1 MVTGSRLGTRVTPS
15 LVALIL
21 AAGLMLGGAASAAP
35 RRVVS
40 MNLCTDQLAMMLA
53 APGQLISISHL
64 GHDPAVSPMADRA
77 RAYGRNHG
85 HAEELFRLRP
95 DLVLAGRYSGGA
107 AVAMLE
113 RLGVPVLT
121 LAPARDLTEVR
132 ENIHQLGQALGQEA
146 RAARMIADFDA
157 GLATLRAARDAAPD
171 ARPLRAAIY
180 DPNGYSWGNASLA
193 GQIVTEAGLHN
204 IATELGITS
213 GGQMA
218 LETLVLSDPDMLI
231 RSPRYATA
239 SHAEE
244 VLSHPALTALL
255 RGGTID
261 AASGPDWSCGT
272 PQLLGAIAA
281 LRAAAAQGG
290 AAGGDTTE
298 KNTTPGHADA
308 AR

>member
-1 MVTGSRLGTRVTPS
+1 MVTGPRLGTRVTPS

-132 ENIHQLGQALGQEA
+132 ENIRQLGQALGQEA

-157 GLATLRAARDAAPD
+157 GLATLRAARDAAP
-171 ARPLRAAIY
+171 LRAAIY

-193 GQIVTEAGLHN
+193 GQIVAEAGLHN

-281 LRAAAAQGG
+281 LRATATQEG